1 MRQLDVTRTALALSA
16 ATAQTVL
23 LVTMPTA
30 GQGHDE
36 GLAALVGSH
45 FGHGPWVP
53 LAATGSLTLIGE
65 TIDDIDDMRSFMRD
79 LRGILPGKPRSQITA
94 TLFSQGAVADHVAGL
109 AAPWPLGIE
118 PEIGRWRQSVAAR
131 AA

>member
-23 LVTMPTA
+23 LVTMPTT
-30 GQGHDE
+30 GPGHDE
-36 GLAALVGSH
+36 GLAALVGAH

-53 LAATGSLTLIGE
+53 LAGTGSLTLVGE
-65 TIDDIDDMRSFMRD
+65 TVDDLDDMRSFMRD
-79 LRGILPGKPRSQITA
+79 LRNVAPGKPRGQFTA
-94 TLFSQGAVADHVAGL
+94 TLFSQGTVADHVAGL
-109 AAPWPLGIE
+109 GAPWPLGIE